1 MSSTGG
7 RAPHGDIMPLLRG
20 SSRDVIQENI
30 RILRGEGIPEDQAI
44 AMAMEEARR
53 SAKKGADAPS
63 KPKG

>member
-1 MSSTGG
+1 
-7 RAPHGDIMPLLRG
+7 MPLLRG

-30 RILRGEGIPEDQAI
+30 RILRGEGVPEDQAI

-63 KPKG
+63 RPKG